1 MSFTIKLQRNNSP
14 DNKLT
19 KNITDI
25 VELTGELRNETSII
39 DPVILIETTMSNV
52 KGCNYFTISSFG
64 RKYFIK
70 NIRSIRN
77 GLVEISGHCDVLS
90 TYVKDIRE
98 CTGITR
104 RQEKKWNLYLND
116 GSLKMYQNPS
126 VKTYNFSNGG
136 SLGTFEYVLAVAGK

>member
-25 VELTGELRNETSII
+25 VEFSGELRNETSII

-52 KGCNYFTISSFG
+52 KGCNYFTVPNFG

-70 NIRSIRN
+70 NIRTIRN
-77 GLVEISGHCDVLS
+77 GLIEISGHCDVLS
-90 TYVKDIRE
+90 TYAKDIRE

-104 RQEKKWNLYLND
+104 RQEKEYNLLLND
-116 GSLKMYQNPS
+116 GSLKVYQNPIIR
-126 VKTYNFSNGG
+126 VKQFPSGF
-136 SLGTFEYVLAVAGK
+136 LKKPEYVLAVAGR